1 MLHNEARNLLV
12 KAYEKTHDA
21 KAVALAYGGS
31 VPTVYR
37 LAEQKAENE
46 WSGFS
51 KTTQASRLVFKDE
64 NGVNINMSGRNGRG
78 KGGRRV
84 ADHAPLNTPESTTVL
99 SSIRLDGTMAFTA
112 FQGGTTAGKFLN
124 QLKEVL
130 IPTLRPGDIVVM
142 DNLRTHHV
150 QTADGLLRDAGAEGL
165 YLPAYSPDLNPVE
178 KLWSKVKAALRKL
191 RGRSPDAI
199 DAAIQSAFAVSPRMI
214 VLDGFDTLVVVY
226 FENCSRAE

>member
-1 MLHNEARNLLV
+1 
-12 KAYEKTHDA
+12 
-21 KAVALAYGGS
+21 
-31 VPTVYR
+31 
-37 LAEQKAENE
+37 
-46 WSGFS
+46 
-51 KTTQASRLVFKDE
+51 
-64 NGVNINMSGRNGRG
+64 
-78 KGGRRV
+78 
-84 ADHAPLNTPESTTVL
+84 
-99 SSIRLDGTMAFTA
+99 MAFTA

>member
-1 MLHNEARNLLV
+1 MV
-12 KAYEKTHDA
+12 
-21 KAVALAYGGS
+21 
-31 VPTVYR
+31 
-37 LAEQKAENE
+37 
-46 WSGFS
+46 
-51 KTTQASRLVFKDE
+51 
-64 NGVNINMSGRNGRG
+64 
-78 KGGRRV
+78 
-84 ADHAPLNTPESTTVL
+84 
-99 SSIRLDGTMAFTA
+99 FTA